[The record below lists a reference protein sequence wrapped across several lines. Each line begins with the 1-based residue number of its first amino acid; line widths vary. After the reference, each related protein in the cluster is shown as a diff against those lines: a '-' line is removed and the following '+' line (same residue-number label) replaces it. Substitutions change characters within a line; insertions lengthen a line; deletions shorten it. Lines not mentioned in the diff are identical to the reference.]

1 MEKISYNRDLPV
13 EGGWDVIVCGSG
25 PAGICAAVSAA
36 RQGEKT
42 LLLERYGALGGN
54 LTLGNVTTIMGDI
67 SSGGLSKEIDSLL
80 NSPDSGTGID
90 RESAKLRLTR
100 LVSDAGVAFRL
111 QAPVID
117 VIHDEKMIRGL
128 VVQTPEGPVCLQGK
142 VYVDATGDGYVAA
155 MAGAEVMYGRDGDGL
170 VQPVSMMY
178 TIDGINPENTLTCCH
193 EEHTTVMKN
202 GVEYLQLCKDAEREG
217 RLPKNVSIVRLYHTN
232 VPGERLVN
240 ATQFNGCRTLKAE
253 DITQAETVLQQ
264 QLVQVN
270 EFLRREVPGFEHI
283 RVRSSA
289 DTLGI
294 RESRRIRGLYELTAE
309 DLIAG
314 RRFDDAVVNGANF
327 SIDIHNPSGGGQSE
341 TEGCPHRAQPYDIPM
356 RALQPSGIENLVLS
370 GRCISGSH
378 RAHASYRVMNI
389 AMAIGQAAGCMASEA
404 ADRRCRVSELEPQ
417 AVRQRLVR
425 QGCTLR
431 GEN

>member
-1 MEKISYNRDLPV
+1 MEKISYNRNLPV

-54 LTLGNVTTIMGDI
+54 LTLGNVTTVMGDI
-67 SSGGLSKEIDSLL
+67 ASGGLSKEIDSLL

-117 VIHDEKMIRGL
+117 AIHDKKMIRGL

-178 TIDGINPENTLTCCH
+178 TIDGIDPENTLTCCH

-217 RLPKNVSIVRLYHTN
+217 RLPKNVSIVRLYHTSI
-232 VPGERLVN
+232 PGERLVN
-240 ATQFNGCRTLKAE
+240 ATQFNGCRTLNAE
-253 DITQAETVLQQ
+253 DIAQAETVLHQ

-283 RVRSSA
+283 RVRASA

-327 SIDIHNPSGGGQSE
+327 CIDIHNPSGGGQSE

-404 ADRRCRVSELEPQ
+404 ADRRCRISELESR

>member
-25 PAGICAAVSAA
+25 PAGICAAVSAS

-54 LTLGNVTTIMGDI
+54 LTLGNVTTVMGDI

-90 RESAKLRLTR
+90 RESAKLRLTS

-178 TIDGINPENTLTCCH
+178 TIDGIDPENTLTCCH

-253 DITQAETVLQQ
+253 DIAQAETVLQQ

-283 RVRSSA
+283 RVRASA

-314 RRFDDAVVNGANF
+314 RHFDDAVVNGANF

-417 AVRQRLVR
+417 AVRQRLIR

>member
-240 ATQFNGCRTLKAE
+240 ATQFNGYRTLKAE
-253 DITQAETVLQQ
+253 DIAQAETVLQQ

>member
-80 NSPDSGTGID
+80 NSPDSSTGID

-178 TIDGINPENTLTCCH
+178 TIDGIDPENTLTCCH

-240 ATQFNGCRTLKAE
+240 ATQFNGCRTLKAD
-253 DITQAETVLQQ
+253 DIAQAETVLQQ

-283 RVRSSA
+283 RVRASA

-404 ADRRCRVSELEPQ
+404 ADRRCRISELESR

>member
-54 LTLGNVTTIMGDI
+54 LTLGNVTTVMGDI

-253 DITQAETVLQQ
+253 DIAQAETVLQQ

-270 EFLRREVPGFEHI
+270 EFLRREVPGFEHL
-283 RVRSSA
+283 RVRASA

-327 SIDIHNPSGGGQSE
+327 CIDIHNPSGGGQAE
-341 TEGCPHRAQPYDIPM
+341 MEGCPHQAQPYDIPM
-356 RALQPSGIENLVLS
+356 RALQPSGVENLVLS

>member
-1 MEKISYNRDLPV
+1 M
-13 EGGWDVIVCGSG
+13 
-25 PAGICAAVSAA
+25 
-36 RQGEKT
+36 
-42 LLLERYGALGGN
+42 
-54 LTLGNVTTIMGDI
+54 
-67 SSGGLSKEIDSLL
+67 
-80 NSPDSGTGID
+80 
-90 RESAKLRLTR
+90 
-100 LVSDAGVAFRL
+100 
-111 QAPVID
+111 
-117 VIHDEKMIRGL
+117 
-128 VVQTPEGPVCLQGK
+128 
-142 VYVDATGDGYVAA
+142 DATGDGYVAA

-253 DITQAETVLQQ
+253 DIAQAETVLQQ

>member
-54 LTLGNVTTIMGDI
+54 LTLGNVTTVMGDI

-253 DITQAETVLQQ
+253 DIAQAETVLQQ

-283 RVRSSA
+283 RVRASA

-327 SIDIHNPSGGGQSE
+327 CIDIHNPSGGGQAE
-341 TEGCPHRAQPYDIPM
+341 MEGCPHQAQPYDIPM
-356 RALQPSGIENLVLS
+356 RALQPSGVENLVLS

>member
-54 LTLGNVTTIMGDI
+54 LTLGNVTTVMGDI

-178 TIDGINPENTLTCCH
+178 TIDGIDPENTLTCCH

-240 ATQFNGCRTLKAE
+240 ATQFNGCRTLNAE
-253 DITQAETVLQQ
+253 DIAQAETVLQQ

-417 AVRQRLVR
+417 AVRQRLIR

>member
-25 PAGICAAVSAA
+25 PAGICSAVSAA

-54 LTLGNVTTIMGDI
+54 LTLGNVTTVMGDI

-178 TIDGINPENTLTCCH
+178 TIDGIDPENTLTCCH

-253 DITQAETVLQQ
+253 DIAQAETVLQQ

-270 EFLRREVPGFEHI
+270 EFLRREVPGFEHL
-283 RVRSSA
+283 RVRASA

-327 SIDIHNPSGGGQSE
+327 CIDIHNPSGGGQAE
-341 TEGCPHRAQPYDIPM
+341 MEGCPHQAQPYDIPM
-356 RALQPSGIENLVLS
+356 RALQPSGVENLVLS

>member
-80 NSPDSGTGID
+80 NSPDSSTGID

-178 TIDGINPENTLTCCH
+178 TIDGIDPENTLTCCH

-240 ATQFNGCRTLKAE
+240 ATQFNGCRTLNAE
-253 DITQAETVLQQ
+253 DIAQAETVLQQ

-314 RRFDDAVVNGANF
+314 RRFNDAVVNGANF

-404 ADRRCRVSELEPQ
+404 ADRRCRISELEPR